1 MTAPEGS
8 GPTFDDLVE
17 AMDGALAVVTTAT
30 ADGERN
36 GCLVGFHCQCSIE
49 PRRHA
54 VWLSVA
60 NRTAALAE
68 HATHLAVHL
77 LTEADRDLAEH
88 FGGQSGDDVDKLA
101 DLDWIEGAGGV
112 PLLARLPNRFVGR
125 IEQTVPDT
133 GDHRLYVLDV
143 EAAETAPE
151 VDGVPLLRLRGA
163 VDIDPG
169 HEADERR

>member
-1 MTAPEGS
+1 MSGS
-8 GPTFDDLVE
+8 TGAGPAFDDLVE
-17 AMDGALAVVTTAT
+17 AMDGAMVVVTTA
-30 ADGERN
+30 AAGERN

-60 NRTAALAE
+60 NRTAALAA

-77 LTEADRDLAEH
+77 LTQADHDLAER

-101 DLDWIEGAGGV
+101 GLDWSEGPGGV

-125 IEQTVPDT
+125 IKDAIPDT
-133 GDHRLYVLDV
+133 GDHQLYVLDV
-143 EAAETAPE
+143 VGAEVAAGPGGS
-151 VDGVPLLRLRGA
+151 DLLRLRA
-163 VDIDPG
+163 ASHIEPG